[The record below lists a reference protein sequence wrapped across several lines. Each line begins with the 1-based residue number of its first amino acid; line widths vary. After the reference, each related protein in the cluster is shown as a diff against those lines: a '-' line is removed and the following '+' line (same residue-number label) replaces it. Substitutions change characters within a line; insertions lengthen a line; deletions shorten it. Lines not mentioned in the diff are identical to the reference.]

1 MADHPFQP
9 ETLAIHAGQIPDAAT
24 GARALPI
31 YQTTSFVFDSADHAA
46 SLFNLQTFGN
56 VYSRLSNPTVA
67 ALEERVAALEGGRAA
82 LASASG
88 MASEAMAL
96 MTLLQQGDHVVAAG
110 ALYGGSVSMLAVN
123 LKKLGIET
131 TFVDATAMSGKSAD
145 AFAAAMRPNTRAVF
159 AESLGNPSLTV
170 LDIAAVADIAHAHGV
185 PLIVDNTVPSP
196 FLCTPIAFGADIVVH
211 SATKYLAGHGTTLGG
226 VMVESGKPSGK
237 FAWDNGKFPGMTEPS
252 PGYHGVKFYETF
264 GDFAFTMRARME
276 TLRVYGAALSP
287 MSAWQILQGVE
298 TLHVR
303 MERHCTNARKV
314 AAFLQVH
321 PRVSWVNYPGLADH
335 PQHALV
341 RKQMRMVDGA
351 PGASGLLAFGVKP
364 RSAGAGGGEAAGVKF
379 IEAAQFMSHLANIGD
394 TRTLIIH
401 PASTTHRQLDAA
413 QQLAAG
419 VLPDMVRMSVGIE
432 HIDDILWDIDQALA
446 AAGA

>member
-1 MADHPFQP
+1 MSDHAYRP

-31 YQTTSFVFDSADHAA
+31 YQTTSFVFDSAEHAA

-56 VYSRLSNPTVA
+56 VYTRLSNPTVA

-82 LASASG
+82 LASSSG
-88 MASEAMAL
+88 MAAEALAL
-96 MTLLQQGDHVVAAG
+96 LTLLQQGDHVVAAG

-131 TFVDATAMSGKSAD
+131 TFVDATSAD
-145 AFAAAMRPNTRAVF
+145 AFAAAIRPNTRAVF
-159 AESLGNPSLTV
+159 AESIGNPSLNV
-170 LDIAAVADIAHAHGV
+170 LDIAAVATVARAHGV

-211 SATKYLAGHGTTLGG
+211 SATKYLGGHGTTLAG
-226 VMVESGKPSGK
+226 VMVESGRFP
-237 FAWDNGKFPGMTEPS
+237 WDNGKFPGMTDPS
-252 PGYHGVKFYETF
+252 PGYHGVKFFETF
-264 GDFAFTMRARME
+264 GDFGFTMRARME
-276 TLRVYGAALSP
+276 ALRVYGSALSP
-287 MSAWQILQGVE
+287 TSAWQVLQGIE
-298 TLHVR
+298 TLHLR
-303 MERHCTNARKV
+303 MERHCANALKV
-314 AAFLQVH
+314 AEFLRAH
-321 PRVSWVNYPGLADH
+321 PGVGWVNYPGLAEH

-341 RKQMRMVDGA
+341 ARQMRRVDGR
-351 PGASGLLAFGVKP
+351 PGGSGLLAFGV
-364 RSAGAGGGEAAGVKF
+364 RGGLEAGVRF

-413 QQLAAG
+413 QQIAAG
-419 VLPDMVRMSVGIE
+419 VLPDMIRMSVGIE
-432 HIDDILWDIDQALA
+432 HVDDILWDIDQALA
-446 AAGA
+446 AAQR

>member
-1 MADHPFQP
+1 MTDRSFHA

-67 ALEERVAALEGGRAA
+67 ALEERIAALEGGRAA

-88 MASEAMAL
+88 MAAEAMAL
-96 MTLLQQGDHVVAAG
+96 LTLLQHGDHVVAAG

-123 LKKLGIET
+123 LAKLGIET
-131 TFVDATAMSGKSAD
+131 SFVDAASPD
-145 AFAAAMRPNTRAVF
+145 AFAAAIRPNTRAVF

-170 LDIAAVADIAHAHGV
+170 LDIAAIAEVAHAHGV
-185 PLIVDNTVPSP
+185 PLVIDNTVPSP
-196 FLCTPIAFGADIVVH
+196 FLCNPIRFGADIVVH

-226 VMVESGKPSGK
+226 VMVESGTFP
-237 FAWDNGKFPGMTEPS
+237 WDNGKFPGMTEPS
-252 PGYHGVKFYETF
+252 AGYHGVKFYETF
-264 GDFAFTMRARME
+264 GDFGFTMRARME
-276 TLRVYGAALSP
+276 TLRVYGAALAP
-287 MSAWQILQGVE
+287 MSAWQILQGIE
-298 TLHVR
+298 TLHLR
-303 MERHCTNARKV
+303 MERHCANARKV
-314 AAFLQVH
+314 AEFLRMH
-321 PRVSWVNYPGLADH
+321 PRVSWVNYPGLPDH
-335 PQHALV
+335 PQHALLA
-341 RKQMRMVDGA
+341 KQMRAVEGA

-364 RSAGAGGGEAAGVKF
+364 RSAGAGGGIEAGVKF

-401 PASTTHRQLDAA
+401 PASTTHRQLDDA
-413 QQLAAG
+413 QQRAAG
-419 VLPDMVRMSVGIE
+419 VRPDMVRISVGLE

-446 AAGA
+446 RSAD

>member
-1 MADHPFQP
+1 MPEHQFQA
-9 ETLAIHAGQIPDAAT
+9 ETLAIHAGQTPDAAT

-31 YQTTSFVFDSADHAA
+31 YQTTSFVFDSTEHAA

-67 ALEERVAALEGGRAA
+67 ALEERVAALERGRAA

-96 MTLLQQGDHVVAAG
+96 MTILQQGDHGVAAG

-123 LKKLGIET
+123 LARFGIET
-131 TFVDATAMSGKSAD
+131 SFVDATKPE

-159 AESLGNPSLTV
+159 AESLGNPSLIM
-170 LDIAAVADIAHAHGV
+170 LDIGAVADVAHAHGV
-185 PLIVDNTVPSP
+185 PLVIDNTVPSP
-196 FLCTPIAFGADIVVH
+196 FLCNPLRLGADIVVH
-211 SATKYLAGHGTTLGG
+211 SATKYLGGHGTTLAG
-226 VMVESGKPSGK
+226 VLVEGGK
-237 FAWDNGKFPGMTEPS
+237 FPWDNGKFPGMTEPS
-252 PGYHGVKFYETF
+252 KGYHGVRFYETF
-264 GDFAFTMRARME
+264 GDFGFTMRARME

-287 MSAWQILQGVE
+287 MSAWQILQGTE

-303 MERHCTNARKV
+303 MERHCSNALKV
-314 AAFLQVH
+314 AEFLQNDA
-321 PRVSWVNYPGLADH
+321 RISWVNYPGLPEH

-341 RKQMRMVDGA
+341 KKQMRQIDGVA
-351 PGASGLLAFGVKP
+351 GASGLLAFGVK
-364 RSAGAGGGEAAGVKF
+364 GGLAAGVRF
-379 IEAAQFMSHLANIGD
+379 IEAAQFLSHLANIGD

-401 PASTTHRQLDAA
+401 PASTTHRQLDAE
-413 QQLAAG
+413 QQIAAG

-432 HIDDILWDIDQALA
+432 HIDDILWDIDQAL
-446 AAGA
+446 G